1 MLERHRTG
9 GQRKPPWHLVP
20 WSALAAIVRVLAK
33 GAVKHGDRHWEG
45 GMLYSEHFSAAL
57 RHITAWWERDD
68 NDPETGESHLAHAA
82 SRILFLL
89 AYMLEERADLDDRP
103 ERAAIGE
110 LPDLIL
116 RNSDHAKRNGE
127 IEP

>member
-1 MLERHRTG
+1 MLRTH
-9 GQRKPPWHLVP
+9 RKPPWHLLP
-20 WSALAAIVRVLAK
+20 WGAVAAVVRVLAE
-33 GAVKHGDRHWEG
+33 GALKHGDRHWEG

-68 NDPETGESHLAHAA
+68 SDPETGESHLAHAA

-89 AYMLEERADLDDRP
+89 AYALEERTDLDDRP
-103 ERAAIGE
+103 EGSTTGQ

-116 RNSDHAKRNGE
+116 RNRDHATRFE
-127 IEP
+127 QVER